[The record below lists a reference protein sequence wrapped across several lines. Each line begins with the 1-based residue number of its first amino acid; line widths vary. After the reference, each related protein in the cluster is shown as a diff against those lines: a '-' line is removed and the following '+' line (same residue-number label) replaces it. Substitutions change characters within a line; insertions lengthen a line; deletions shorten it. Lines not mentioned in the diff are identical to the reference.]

1 MQRGNKN
8 RKYDDDN
15 DKEVNDEDIDEITK
29 LSAQSNAY
37 TETESATTTWFI
49 AWHIIATD
57 PVTRL
62 CYRTHILFS
71 LSSSQGIQTVKRL
84 DIMHKIAS

>member
-29 LSAQSNAY
+29 LSAQLNAY
-37 TETESATTTWFI
+37 IEIESATTIMIKKLT
-49 AWHIIATD
+49 
-57 PVTRL
+57 TR
-62 CYRTHILFS
+62 I
-71 LSSSQGIQTVKRL
+71 
-84 DIMHKIAS
+84 